1 MKKIIALSLSL
12 MLLLGCVSALAE
24 EESDQR
30 GSVTMLGAFTI
41 EFNLIPDG
49 YTLSRPTKNS
59 EMEYEAMIQ
68 SPEAGKPNMILYMAF
83 NDAWDGVETLADATE
98 QDMEEVKQSFYDV
111 LEFDDG
117 DLSFEEGKTGEGTPL
132 MIVKSVDGDFGAV
145 YTVYK
150 GHEIEIDIYPE
161 GEEDKVTDELFAALN
176 TFLTNVKFTPVEE

>member
-1 MKKIIALSLSL
+1 MKKIIALALSL

-24 EESDQR
+24 SAEK

-41 EFNLIPDG
+41 EYDQIPDG
-49 YTLSRPTKNS
+49 YKLSRPTKNS

-68 SPEAGKPNMILYMAF
+68 SPEAGKPNMILYMCF
-83 NDAWDGVETLADATE
+83 NDAWEGVKTLADATE
-98 QDMEEVKQSFYDV
+98 EDMEAVKQDFYEV

-117 DLSFEEGKTGEGTPL
+117 DLTFEEGKTGEGTPI

-176 TFLTNVKFTPVEE
+176 TFLTSVKFTPIEK

>member
-1 MKKIIALSLSL
+1 MKKIIALALSL

-24 EESDQR
+24 GTDQK

-41 EFNLIPDG
+41 EFNEIPDG

-68 SPEAGKPNMILYMAF
+68 SPEAGKPNMILYMCF
-83 NDAWDGVETLADATE
+83 NDAWEGVKTLADATE
-98 QDMEEVKQSFYDV
+98 EDMEAVKQDFYEV

-117 DLSFEEGKTGEGTPL
+117 DLTFEDAKTGEGTPVL
-132 MIVKSVDGDFGAV
+132 IVKSVDGDFGAV
-145 YTVYK
+145 YTVFM

-161 GEEDKVTDELFAALN
+161 GEEDKVTDELMSAVLK
-176 TFLTNVKFTPVEE
+176 FLSDVKFTPAEK

>member
-12 MLLLGCVSALAE
+12 MLLLGCVSAFAE
-24 EESDQR
+24 SAGK

-41 EFNLIPDG
+41 EFDQIPDG

-98 QDMEEVKQSFYDV
+98 QDIEEVKQSFYDV

-117 DLSFEEGKTGEGTPL
+117 DLSFEEGKTGEGTPF

>member
-1 MKKIIALSLSL
+1 MKKIIALALSL

-24 EESDQR
+24 GSDQK

-41 EFNLIPDG
+41 EFNEIPDG

-68 SPEAGKPNMILYMAF
+68 SPEAGKPNMILYMCF
-83 NDAWDGVETLADATE
+83 NDAWEGVKTLADATE
-98 QDMEEVKQSFYDV
+98 EDMEAVKQDFYEV

-117 DLSFEEGKTGEGTPL
+117 DLTFEDAKTGEGTP
-132 MIVKSVDGDFGAV
+132 VAV
-145 YTVYK
+145 YTVYM

-161 GEEDKVTDELFAALN
+161 GEEDKVTDELMSAVLK
-176 TFLTNVKFTPVEE
+176 FLSDVKFTPAEK

>member
-1 MKKIIALSLSL
+1 MKKIIALALSL

-24 EESDQR
+24 SDQK

-41 EFNLIPDG
+41 EYDQIPDG

-83 NDAWDGVETLADATE
+83 NDEWEGVETLADATE
-98 QDMEEVKQSFYDV
+98 EDIEAVKQDFYDV

-117 DLSFEEGKTGEGTPL
+117 DLIFEDGQTGEGTKL
-132 MIVKSVDGDFGAV
+132 LIVKSVDGDFGAV
-145 YTVYK
+145 YAIYK
-150 GHEIEIDIYPE
+150 GHEIEIDIYPDLE
-161 GEEDKVTDELFAALN
+161 AGEKVTDELFAALN
-176 TFLTNVKFTPVEE
+176 TFLTNVKFTPVEK

>member
-1 MKKIIALSLSL
+1 MKKIIALALSL

-24 EESDQR
+24 ESDQK

-41 EFNLIPDG
+41 EFGLIPDG

-83 NDAWDGVETLADATE
+83 NDEWDGVETLADATE
-98 QDMEEVKQSFYDV
+98 EDIEAVKQSFYDV

-117 DLSFEEGKTGEGTPL
+117 DLIFEEGQTGEGTKL
-132 MIVKSVDGDFGAV
+132 MIVKSKDGDFGAV
-145 YTVYK
+145 YAIYK

-161 GEEDKVTDELFAALN
+161 GEEDKVTDELFATLN
-176 TFLTNVKFTPVEE
+176 TFLTNVKFAPVEK